1 MDGFLTTPQMAC
13 GNHSNVVW
21 ALVTHAPFFARA
33 TSRSSIVISLPMTR
47 PKRSSLNQSKSLF
60 TTLVLLLV
68 LALMPAACRRA
79 QKPTLVVT
87 ELRIPTSD
95 SDYRGLEAVMVRPD
109 DHAPHPL
116 ALITHGTWGGPA
128 ERSQVTPL
136 AFVPQAREFARRGW
150 TAVIVL
156 RRGFGD
162 SGGIYMEEAEECS
175 LSPNPAWSTQQAAK
189 DLREAASYLATRAEV
204 DGSRMIGIGLSTGGL
219 AMLGLSADPPP
230 GLKAV
235 INFAGGRGSDG
246 KDHVC
251 NPDALIRTFGDLGKR
266 SRIPTLWVYAANDHF
281 FGPQLAQQLYQAFL
295 ENGGNVRFV
304 ATGPFGADGHGLFSL
319 QGAPIWTP
327 LVDEFLLS
335 QNLMLRDTLLADPLP
350 DVEAPAHLGREARK
364 QFEAY
369 LLNAPHKAFAIS
381 RSGAFGFSYGQRTTA
396 AAEGKA
402 LANCNKFTSGD
413 IPCTIAAIDDAKSP
427 N

>member
-1 MDGFLTTPQMAC
+1 MTLAANRFRLSLDEVSVTFLA
-13 GNHSNVVW
+13 
-21 ALVTHAPFFARA
+21 
-33 TSRSSIVISLPMTR
+33 
-47 PKRSSLNQSKSLF
+47 
-60 TTLVLLLV
+60 LLLIASMV
-68 LALMPAACRRA
+68 VGCRRA

-87 ELRIPTSD
+87 ELRIPTKD

-109 DHAPHPL
+109 DNAPHPL
-116 ALITHGTWGGPA
+116 ALMTHGTWGGPM
-128 ERSQVTPL
+128 ERSESTP
-136 AFVPQAREFARRGW
+136 FRFIPQAREFARRGW
-150 TAVIVL
+150 TVVIVM

-162 SGGIYMEEAEECS
+162 SGGIYMEDAEECS
-175 LSPNPAWSTQQAAK
+175 LSPNPGWSTQQAAK
-189 DLREAASYLATRAEV
+189 DLREAATYLATRPEV

-235 INFAGGRGSDG
+235 INFAGGRGADG

-266 SRIPTLWVYAANDHF
+266 AKIPTLWVYAANDHS
-281 FGPQLAQQLYQAFL
+281 FGPQLAQQLYQAFAD
-295 ENGGNVRFV
+295 NGGTARFI
-304 ATGPFGADGHGLFSL
+304 ATGPFGADGHELFSQ

-335 QNLMLRDTLLADPLP
+335 QNLVLRDTLLADPAP
-350 DVEAPAHLGREARK
+350 DVAPPSHLGRDGRK

-369 LLNAPHKAFAIS
+369 LLNAPRKAFATS
-381 RSGAFGFSYGQRTTA
+381 RSGAFGFSYGQRTTS

-413 IPCTIAAIDDAKSP
+413 IPCTIALIDDERAQK
-427 N
+427 

>member
-1 MDGFLTTPQMAC
+1 MTLANRSRF
-13 GNHSNVVW
+13 SFYEI
-21 ALVTHAPFFARA
+21 LVT
-33 TSRSSIVISLPMTR
+33 L
-47 PKRSSLNQSKSLF
+47 LG
-60 TTLVLLLV
+60 LLLV
-68 LALMPAACRRA
+68 ALLLTGCGRA

-87 ELRIPTSD
+87 ELRIPTKD

-109 DHAPHPL
+109 DKAPHPL
-116 ALITHGTWGGPA
+116 ALITHGTWGGPV
-128 ERSQVTPL
+128 ERSQSTPL
-136 AFVPQAREFARRGW
+136 RFIPQAREFARRGW
-150 TAVIVL
+150 TVVIVM

-189 DLREAASYLATRAEV
+189 DLREAATHLATRPEV

-219 AMLGLSADPPP
+219 GMLGLSADPPP

-251 NPDALIRTFGDLGKR
+251 NPDALVRTFGDLGKR

-281 FGPQLAQQLYQAFL
+281 FGPQLAQQLYQTFAD
-295 ENGGNVRFV
+295 NGGTVRFI
-304 ATGPFGADGHGLFSL
+304 ATGPFGVDGHELFSQ
-319 QGAPIWTP
+319 QGAPVWTP

-335 QNLMLRDTLLADPLP
+335 QNLVLRDTLLPDPPP
-350 DVEAPAHLGREARK
+350 DVASPSHLGRDGHR
-364 QFEAY
+364 QFEIY
-369 LLNAPHKAFAIS
+369 LLSAPHKAFAIS

-396 AAEGKA
+396 SAEGKA

-413 IPCTIAAIDDAKSP
+413 ISCTIAMIDDEKAP

>member
-1 MDGFLTTPQMAC
+1 MTLATNRSRLSWYEIF
-13 GNHSNVVW
+13 
-21 ALVTHAPFFARA
+21 VT
-33 TSRSSIVISLPMTR
+33 
-47 PKRSSLNQSKSLF
+47 
-60 TTLVLLLV
+60 V
-68 LALMPAACRRA
+68 LALFVIASLAVGCGRP

-87 ELRIPTSD
+87 ELRIPTNE

-109 DHAPHPL
+109 DNEPHPL
-116 ALITHGTWGGPA
+116 ALMTHGTWGGPT
-128 ERSQVTPL
+128 ERSQSTPL
-136 AFVPQAREFARRGW
+136 AFIPQAREFARRGW
-150 TAVIVL
+150 TVVIVM

-189 DLREAASYLATRAEV
+189 DLREAATYLATRPEV
-204 DGSRMIGIGLSTGGL
+204 DGPRMIGIGLSTGGL

-230 GLKAV
+230 GLKAA

-266 SRIPTLWVYAANDHF
+266 SRVPTLWVYAANDHF
-281 FGPQLAQQLYQAFL
+281 FGPQLAQQLYQAFVD
-295 ENGGNVRFV
+295 NGGTARFIP
-304 ATGPFGADGHGLFSL
+304 TGPYGADGHELFSQ

-335 QNLMLRDTLLADPLP
+335 QNLALRDTLLPDPPP
-350 DVEAPAHLGREARK
+350 DVASPSRLGRDGHR
-364 QFEAY
+364 QFETY
-369 LLNAPHKAFAIS
+369 LLSAPHKAFAIS
-381 RSGAFGFSYGQRTTA
+381 RSGAFGFSYGQRTIA

-413 IPCTIAAIDDAKSP
+413 FPCTVEVIDDEKVQK
-427 N
+427 

>member
-1 MDGFLTTPQMAC
+1 MRRTG
-13 GNHSNVVW
+13 
-21 ALVTHAPFFARA
+21 LVCIY
-33 TSRSSIVISLPMTR
+33 SQPMTLAANR
-47 PKRSSLNQSKSLF
+47 YRLCWYE
-60 TTLVLLLV
+60 TLMTFLALLLI
-68 LALMPAACRRA
+68 ALMPAGCRRA
-79 QKPTLVVT
+79 QKPTLIVA
-87 ELRIPTSD
+87 ELRIPTKD

-109 DHAPHPL
+109 DNAPHPL
-116 ALITHGTWGGPA
+116 ALMTHGTWGGPA
-128 ERSQVTPL
+128 ERAQSTPL
-136 AFVPQAREFARRGW
+136 RFIPQAREFARRGW
-150 TAVIVL
+150 SVVIVM

-189 DLREAASYLATRAEV
+189 DLREAAAYLATRPEV

-235 INFAGGRGSDG
+235 VNFAGGRGSDG

-266 SRIPTLWVYAANDHF
+266 SRVPTLWVYAANDHF
-281 FGPQLAQQLYQAFL
+281 FGPPLAQQLYQAFVDH
-295 ENGGNVRFV
+295 GGTARFI
-304 ATGPFGADGHGLFSL
+304 AAGPFGADGHELFSQ

-335 QNLMLRDTLLADPLP
+335 QNLVLRDTLLPDPLP
-350 DVEAPAHLGREARK
+350 DVASPSPLGRDGHK
-364 QFEAY
+364 QFETY
-369 LLNAPHKAFAIS
+369 LLSAPHKAFAIS

-396 AAEGKA
+396 AAEEKA
-402 LANCNKFTSGD
+402 LANCDKFASGN
-413 IPCTIAAIDDAKSP
+413 IPCAVAVIDDEKAPK
-427 N
+427 

>member
-1 MDGFLTTPQMAC
+1 MADLC
-13 GNHSNVVW
+13 GGADW
-21 ALVTHAPFFARA
+21 RWGP
-33 TSRSSIVISLPMTR
+33 SRKTLGVPVHLAPMTLAANRFSLR
-47 PKRSSLNQSKSLF
+47 PGDARRGGRPCSFATFLAV
-60 TTLVLLLV
+60 VLI
-68 LALMPAACRRA
+68 ALMPTACRRP

-87 ELRIPTSD
+87 ELRVPTSD

-109 DHAPHPL
+109 DNAPHPL
-116 ALITHGTWGGPA
+116 ALMTHGTWGGPA
-128 ERSQVTPL
+128 ERSQSTPL
-136 AFVPQAREFARRGW
+136 RFIPQAREFARRGW
-150 TAVIVL
+150 TVVIVM

-162 SGGIYMEEAEECS
+162 SGGIYMEDAEECS
-175 LSPNPAWSTQQAAK
+175 QSPNPAWSTEQAAK
-189 DLREAASYLATRAEV
+189 DLREAATYLAARPEV
-204 DGSRMIGIGLSTGGL
+204 DGSRMIGVGLSTGGL
-219 AMLGLSADPPP
+219 AILGLSADPPS

-251 NPDALIRTFGDLGKR
+251 NPDALVRTFGDLGKR
-266 SRIPTLWVYAANDHF
+266 SRVPTLWLYAANDHF
-281 FGPQLAQQLYQAFL
+281 FGPQLAQQFYQAFL
-295 ENGGNVRFV
+295 DNGGNVRFI
-304 ATGPFGADGHGLFSL
+304 ATGPFGADGHELFSQ

-335 QNLMLRDTLLADPLP
+335 QNLVLRDALLPDPLP
-350 DVEAPAHLGREARK
+350 DVATPSHLGRDARK

-369 LLNAPHKAFAIS
+369 LLNAPHKAFATS

-402 LANCNKFTSGD
+402 LANCNKFASGD
-413 IPCTIAAIDDAKSP
+413 ITCAIAVIDDATAP

>member
-1 MDGFLTTPQMAC
+1 MTLAANRFSLRPGDARRVGPSCNLKTCLAILLIASVAAGC
-13 GNHSNVVW
+13 GH
-21 ALVTHAPFFARA
+21 
-33 TSRSSIVISLPMTR
+33 
-47 PKRSSLNQSKSLF
+47 
-60 TTLVLLLV
+60 
-68 LALMPAACRRA
+68 A

-128 ERSQVTPL
+128 ERSQSTPL
-136 AFVPQAREFARRGW
+136 RFIPQAREFARRGW
-150 TAVIVL
+150 TVVIVM

-162 SGGIYMEEAEECS
+162 SGGIYMEDAEECS
-175 LSPNPAWSTQQAAK
+175 LSPNPAWSTEQAAK
-189 DLREAASYLATRAEV
+189 DLREAARYLAAQPEV
-204 DGSRMIGIGLSTGGL
+204 DRSRMIGIGLSTGGL
-219 AMLGLSADPPP
+219 AMLGLSADPPS

-251 NPDALIRTFGDLGKR
+251 NPDALIRTFGDLGKH
-266 SRIPTLWVYAANDHF
+266 SKTPTLWVYAANDHF

-295 ENGGNVRFV
+295 ENGGNVRFI
-304 ATGPFGADGHGLFSL
+304 AAGAFGTDGHELFSQ
-319 QGAPIWTP
+319 QGAPIWTA

-335 QNLMLRDTLLADPLP
+335 QHLVLRDALLP
-350 DVEAPAHLGREARK
+350 DPPPDVATPSHLGRDARK

-369 LLNAPHKAFAIS
+369 LLNAPHKAFATS

-396 AAEGKA
+396 AAEGQA
-402 LANCNKFTSGD
+402 LANCNKFTPGD
-413 IPCTIAAIDDAKSP
+413 VPCAIAVIDNDKVP

>member
-1 MDGFLTTPQMAC
+1 
-13 GNHSNVVW
+13 
-21 ALVTHAPFFARA
+21 
-33 TSRSSIVISLPMTR
+33 
-47 PKRSSLNQSKSLF
+47 
-60 TTLVLLLV
+60 
-68 LALMPAACRRA
+68 MPAGCRRA

-87 ELRIPTSD
+87 ELRIPTKD

-109 DHAPHPL
+109 DNAPHPL
-116 ALITHGTWGGPA
+116 ALMTHGTWGGA
-128 ERSQVTPL
+128 TERSQSTPL
-136 AFVPQAREFARRGW
+136 RFVPQAREFARRGW
-150 TAVIVL
+150 TVVIVM

-162 SGGIYMEEAEECS
+162 SGGIYMEDAEECS
-175 LSPNPAWSTQQAAK
+175 LSPNPGWSTQQAAK
-189 DLREAASYLATRAEV
+189 DLREAASYLATRPEV

-230 GLKAV
+230 GLKAA
-235 INFAGGRGSDG
+235 INFAGGRGADG

-281 FGPQLAQQLYQAFL
+281 FGPQLAQQLYQAFVDS
-295 ENGGNVRFV
+295 GGTVRFI
-304 ATGPFGADGHGLFSL
+304 ATGPFGADGHELFSQ
-319 QGAPIWTP
+319 QGAPVWTP

-335 QNLMLRDTLLADPLP
+335 QNLVLRDTLLPDPLP
-350 DVEAPAHLGREARK
+350 DVASPAHLGRDGRK

-402 LANCNKFTSGD
+402 LANCTKFTSGD
-413 IPCTIAAIDDAKSP
+413 IPCTVAVIDDEKAPK
-427 N
+427 

>member
-1 MDGFLTTPQMAC
+1 MRRTG
-13 GNHSNVVW
+13 VVCIYSQPMTLAANRNRLRW
-21 ALVTHAPFFARA
+21 YEILVTF
-33 TSRSSIVISLPMTR
+33 
-47 PKRSSLNQSKSLF
+47 
-60 TTLVLLLV
+60 
-68 LALMPAACRRA
+68 LALQLTAGMQAGCHRA

-87 ELRIPTSD
+87 ELRIPTNE
-95 SDYRGLEAVMVRPD
+95 SDYRGLEAVVVRPD
-109 DHAPHPL
+109 DNAPHPL
-116 ALITHGTWGGPA
+116 ALMTHGTWGGAA
-128 ERSQVTPL
+128 ERSQSTPL
-136 AFVPQAREFARRGW
+136 RFIPQAREFARRGW
-150 TAVIVL
+150 TVVIVM

-189 DLREAASYLATRAEV
+189 DLREAAAYLATRPEV

-235 INFAGGRGSDG
+235 VNFAGGRGSDG

-266 SRIPTLWVYAANDHF
+266 SRVPTLWVYAANDHF
-281 FGPQLAQQLYQAFL
+281 FGPQLAQQLYQAFVDQ
-295 ENGGNVRFV
+295 GGTARFI
-304 ATGPFGADGHGLFSL
+304 ATGPFGADGHELFSQ

-327 LVDEFLLS
+327 LVDEFLLN
-335 QNLMLRDTLLADPLP
+335 QNLVLRETLLPDPPP
-350 DVEAPAHLGREARK
+350 DVASPSPLGRDGHK
-364 QFEAY
+364 QFETY
-369 LLNAPHKAFAIS
+369 LLSAPHKAFAIS

-413 IPCTIAAIDDAKSP
+413 IPCGVAVIDDEKAP

>member
-1 MDGFLTTPQMAC
+1 MRRTG
-13 GNHSNVVW
+13 VVCIYSQPMTLAANRNRLRW
-21 ALVTHAPFFARA
+21 YEILVTF
-33 TSRSSIVISLPMTR
+33 
-47 PKRSSLNQSKSLF
+47 
-60 TTLVLLLV
+60 
-68 LALMPAACRRA
+68 LALQLTAGMQAGCHRA

-87 ELRIPTSD
+87 ELRIPTNE
-95 SDYRGLEAVMVRPD
+95 SDYRGLEAVVVRPD
-109 DHAPHPL
+109 DNAPHPL
-116 ALITHGTWGGPA
+116 ALMTHGTWGGAA
-128 ERSQVTPL
+128 ERSQSTPL
-136 AFVPQAREFARRGW
+136 RFIPQAREFARRGW
-150 TAVIVL
+150 TVVIVM

-189 DLREAASYLATRAEV
+189 DLRQAAAYLATRPEV

-235 INFAGGRGSDG
+235 VNFAGGRGSDG

-266 SRIPTLWVYAANDHF
+266 SRVPTLWVYAANDHF
-281 FGPQLAQQLYQAFL
+281 FGPQLAQQLYQAFVDQ
-295 ENGGNVRFV
+295 GGTARFIT
-304 ATGPFGADGHGLFSL
+304 TGPFGADGHELFSQ

-327 LVDEFLLS
+327 LVDEFLLN
-335 QNLMLRDTLLADPLP
+335 QNLALRETLLPDLPP
-350 DVEAPAHLGREARK
+350 DVASPSPLGRDGHK
-364 QFEAY
+364 QFETY
-369 LLNAPHKAFAIS
+369 LLSAPHKAFAIS

-413 IPCTIAAIDDAKSP
+413 IPCGVAVIDDEKAP

>member
-1 MDGFLTTPQMAC
+1 MRRTG
-13 GNHSNVVW
+13 VVCIYSQPMTLAANRNRLRW
-21 ALVTHAPFFARA
+21 YEILVTF
-33 TSRSSIVISLPMTR
+33 
-47 PKRSSLNQSKSLF
+47 
-60 TTLVLLLV
+60 
-68 LALMPAACRRA
+68 LALQLTAGMQAGCHRA

-87 ELRIPTSD
+87 ELRIPTNE
-95 SDYRGLEAVMVRPD
+95 SDYRGLEAVVVRPD
-109 DHAPHPL
+109 DNAPHPL
-116 ALITHGTWGGPA
+116 ALMTHGTWGGAA
-128 ERSQVTPL
+128 ERSQSTPL
-136 AFVPQAREFARRGW
+136 RFIPQAREFARRGW
-150 TAVIVL
+150 TVVIVM

-189 DLREAASYLATRAEV
+189 DLREAAAYLATRPEV

-235 INFAGGRGSDG
+235 VNFAGGRGSDG

-266 SRIPTLWVYAANDHF
+266 SRVPTLWVYAANDHF
-281 FGPQLAQQLYQAFL
+281 FGPQLAQQLYQAFVDQ
-295 ENGGNVRFV
+295 GGTARFI
-304 ATGPFGADGHGLFSL
+304 ATGPFGADGHELFSQ

-327 LVDEFLLS
+327 LVDEFLLN
-335 QNLMLRDTLLADPLP
+335 QNLVLRETLLPDPPP
-350 DVEAPAHLGREARK
+350 DVASPSPLGRDGHK
-364 QFEAY
+364 QFETY
-369 LLNAPHKAFAIS
+369 LLSAPHKAFAIS

-413 IPCTIAAIDDAKSP
+413 IPCGVAVIDNEKAP

>member
-1 MDGFLTTPQMAC
+1 MRRTG
-13 GNHSNVVW
+13 VVCIYSQPMTLAANRNRLRW
-21 ALVTHAPFFARA
+21 YEILVTF
-33 TSRSSIVISLPMTR
+33 
-47 PKRSSLNQSKSLF
+47 
-60 TTLVLLLV
+60 
-68 LALMPAACRRA
+68 LALQLTAGMQAGCHRA

-87 ELRIPTSD
+87 ELRIPTNE
-95 SDYRGLEAVMVRPD
+95 SDYRGLEAVVVRPD
-109 DHAPHPL
+109 DNAPHPL
-116 ALITHGTWGGPA
+116 ALMTHGTWGGAA
-128 ERSQVTPL
+128 ERSQSTPL
-136 AFVPQAREFARRGW
+136 RFIPQAREFARRGW
-150 TAVIVL
+150 TVVIVM

-189 DLREAASYLATRAEV
+189 DLRQAAAYLATRPEV
-204 DGSRMIGIGLSTGGL
+204 DGSRMIGVGLSTGGL

-235 INFAGGRGSDG
+235 VNFAGGRGSDG

-266 SRIPTLWVYAANDHF
+266 SRVPTLWVYAANDHF
-281 FGPQLAQQLYQAFL
+281 FGPQLAQQLYQAFVDQ
-295 ENGGNVRFV
+295 GGTARFIT
-304 ATGPFGADGHGLFSL
+304 TGPFGADGHELFSQ

-327 LVDEFLLS
+327 LVDEFLLN
-335 QNLMLRDTLLADPLP
+335 QNLALRETLLPDLPP
-350 DVEAPAHLGREARK
+350 DVASPSPLGRDGHK
-364 QFEAY
+364 QFETY
-369 LLNAPHKAFAIS
+369 LLSAPHKAFAIS

-413 IPCTIAAIDDAKSP
+413 IPCGVAVIDDEKAP

>member
-1 MDGFLTTPQMAC
+1 MTLANRSRFSLYEI
-13 GNHSNVVW
+13 
-21 ALVTHAPFFARA
+21 LVTF
-33 TSRSSIVISLPMTR
+33 LG
-47 PKRSSLNQSKSLF
+47 
-60 TTLVLLLV
+60 LLLV
-68 LALMPAACRRA
+68 AVMPAGCRRA
-79 QKPTLVVT
+79 QNPTLVVT
-87 ELRIPTSD
+87 ELRIPTND

-116 ALITHGTWGGPA
+116 ALMTHGTWGGPTDHA
-128 ERSQVTPL
+128 QSTPL
-136 AFVPQAREFARRGW
+136 RFIPQAREFARRGW
-150 TAVIVL
+150 TVVIVM

-175 LSPNPAWSTQQAAK
+175 LSPNPGWSTQQAAK
-189 DLREAASYLATRAEV
+189 DLREAATYLATRPEV

-230 GLKAV
+230 GLKAA

-251 NPDALIRTFGDLGKR
+251 NPDALVRTFGDLGKR
-266 SRIPTLWVYAANDHF
+266 SKIPTLWVYAANDHF

-295 ENGGNVRFV
+295 DNGGTARFI
-304 ATGPFGADGHGLFSL
+304 ATGPFGADGHELFSQ
-319 QGAPIWTP
+319 QGVPIWTP
-327 LVDEFLLS
+327 LVDDFLLS
-335 QNLMLRDTLLADPLP
+335 QNLVLRDTLLPDPSP
-350 DVEAPAHLGREARK
+350 DVALPSHLGRDGQK
-364 QFEAY
+364 QFGAY
-369 LLNAPHKAFAIS
+369 LLGAPHKAFATS

-402 LANCNKFTSGD
+402 LANCNKFTAGD
-413 IPCTIAAIDDAKSP
+413 IPCTIAAIENERAQ